1 MTSFDQ
7 AQPDDIRFQFEI
19 IKGLGESVRLQTA
32 ALGSLQQGQIDI
44 VERLARIEARDH
56 AEALAALRVEV
67 DALKADKQRRDGA
80 SGIIHAI
87 MKSPMLA
94 WAVALAGFVWYELT
108 GKGR

>member
-1 MTSFDQ
+1 MQHYEEPS
-7 AQPDDIRFQFEI
+7 PDDIRFQFEI

-44 VERLARIEARDH
+44 VDRLARIEARDH
-56 AEALAALRVEV
+56 AEALAALRAEV
-67 DALKADKQRRDGA
+67 DMLKADKQRRDGA

-87 MKSPMLA
+87 LKSPVLA
-94 WAVALAGFVWYELT
+94 WVVAICGFIWYELT